1 MIQIIAGEKGQGKTK
16 RLLDMANEAGKVAD
30 GNIVFIDDDKR
41 HMFDLSYNIRFVE
54 TSSFIMDDHRMFY
67 GFIRGILS
75 QDSDIE
81 TVRGNG
87 EYIGFSNFNAF
98 YYNGN
103 YEENLFDMEGRYFC
117 DAQLFVFDEEG
128 EIIAEKYFGRDFS
141 EVEE

>member
-81 TVRGNG
+81 KIFIDGINNIIKKITLEDFLNFIQELEKVSVELRDGNG
-87 EYIGFSNFNAF
+87 KVLSSAESNNIVN
-98 YYNGN
+98 NG
-103 YEENLFDMEGRYFC
+103 
-117 DAQLFVFDEEG
+117 
-128 EIIAEKYFGRDFS
+128 
-141 EVEE
+141 

>member
-75 QDSDIE
+75 QDRDIE
-81 TVRGNG
+81 KIFIDGINNIIKKITLEDFLNFIQELEKVSV
-87 EYIGFSNFNAF
+87 EYDVDFI
-98 YYNGN
+98 
-103 YEENLFDMEGRYFC
+103 M
-117 DAQLFVFDEEG
+117 
-128 EIIAEKYFGRDFS
+128 IISIKVEDLPESVKKYLI
-141 EVEE
+141 

>member
-16 RLLDMANEAGKVAD
+16 RLLDMANEAGKAAD

-75 QDSDIE
+75 QDNDIE
-81 TVRGNG
+81 KIFIDGINNIIKKITLEDFLNFIDELEKVSV
-87 EYIGFSNFNAF
+87 EYDVDFI
-98 YYNGN
+98 
-103 YEENLFDMEGRYFC
+103 M
-117 DAQLFVFDEEG
+117 
-128 EIIAEKYFGRDFS
+128 IISIKVEDLPESVKKYLI
-141 EVEE
+141 

>member
-81 TVRGNG
+81 KIFIDGINNIIKKITLEDFLNFIQELEKVSV
-87 EYIGFSNFNAF
+87 EYDVDFI
-98 YYNGN
+98 
-103 YEENLFDMEGRYFC
+103 M
-117 DAQLFVFDEEG
+117 
-128 EIIAEKYFGRDFS
+128 IISIKVEDLPESVKKYLI
-141 EVEE
+141 

>member
-16 RLLDMANEAGKVAD
+16 RLIDMANEAGKVAN

-41 HMFDLSYNIRFVE
+41 HMFDLSYSIRFVE

-81 TVRGNG
+81 KIFIDGINNIIKKITLEDFLNFIQELEKVSV
-87 EYIGFSNFNAF
+87 EYNVDFI
-98 YYNGN
+98 
-103 YEENLFDMEGRYFC
+103 M
-117 DAQLFVFDEEG
+117 
-128 EIIAEKYFGRDFS
+128 IISMKQEDLPESVKKYLI
-141 EVEE
+141 

>member
-16 RLLDMANEAGKVAD
+16 RLIDMANDAGKVAN

-41 HMFDLSYNIRFVE
+41 HMFDLSYSIRFVE

-81 TVRGNG
+81 KIFIDGINNIIKKITLEDFLNFIQELEKVSV
-87 EYIGFSNFNAF
+87 EYNVDFI
-98 YYNGN
+98 
-103 YEENLFDMEGRYFC
+103 M
-117 DAQLFVFDEEG
+117 
-128 EIIAEKYFGRDFS
+128 IISMKQEDLPESVKKYLI
-141 EVEE
+141 

>member
-67 GFIRGILS
+67 GFIRCILS

-81 TVRGNG
+81 KIFIDGINNIIKKITLEDFLNFIQELEKVSV
-87 EYIGFSNFNAF
+87 EYDVDFI
-98 YYNGN
+98 
-103 YEENLFDMEGRYFC
+103 M
-117 DAQLFVFDEEG
+117 
-128 EIIAEKYFGRDFS
+128 IISIKVEDLPESVKKYLI
-141 EVEE
+141 

>member
-1 MIQIIAGEKGQGKTK
+1 MVQIIAGEKGQGKTK

-81 TVRGNG
+81 KIFIDGINNIIKKITLEDFLNFIQELEKVSV
-87 EYIGFSNFNAF
+87 EYDVDFI
-98 YYNGN
+98 
-103 YEENLFDMEGRYFC
+103 M
-117 DAQLFVFDEEG
+117 
-128 EIIAEKYFGRDFS
+128 IISIKVEDLPESVKKYLI
-141 EVEE
+141 

>member
-16 RLLDMANEAGKVAD
+16 RLLDMANEAGKVAE

-75 QDSDIE
+75 QDNDIE
-81 TVRGNG
+81 KIFIDGINNIIKKITLEDFLNFIDELEKVSV
-87 EYIGFSNFNAF
+87 EYGVDFI
-98 YYNGN
+98 
-103 YEENLFDMEGRYFC
+103 M
-117 DAQLFVFDEEG
+117 
-128 EIIAEKYFGRDFS
+128 IISIKVEDLPESVKKYLI
-141 EVEE
+141 

>member
-16 RLLDMANEAGKVAD
+16 RLLDMANEAGKVAN

-41 HMFDLSYNIRFVE
+41 HMFDLRYNIRFVE

-81 TVRGNG
+81 KIFIDGINNIIKKITLEDFLNFIEELEKVSV
-87 EYIGFSNFNAF
+87 EYNVDFI
-98 YYNGN
+98 
-103 YEENLFDMEGRYFC
+103 M
-117 DAQLFVFDEEG
+117 
-128 EIIAEKYFGRDFS
+128 IISIKVEDLPESVKKYLI
-141 EVEE
+141 

>member
-16 RLLDMANEAGKVAD
+16 RLLDMANEAGKVAN

-41 HMFDLSYNIRFVE
+41 HMFDLSYSIRFVE

-81 TVRGNG
+81 KIFIDGINNIIKKITLEDFLNFIEELEKVSV
-87 EYIGFSNFNAF
+87 EYNVDFI
-98 YYNGN
+98 
-103 YEENLFDMEGRYFC
+103 M
-117 DAQLFVFDEEG
+117 
-128 EIIAEKYFGRDFS
+128 IISIKVEDLPESVKKYLI
-141 EVEE
+141 

>member
-16 RLLDMANEAGKVAD
+16 RLLDMANEAGKVAN

-81 TVRGNG
+81 KIFIDGINNIIKKITLEDFLNFIEELEKVSV
-87 EYIGFSNFNAF
+87 EYNVDFI
-98 YYNGN
+98 
-103 YEENLFDMEGRYFC
+103 M
-117 DAQLFVFDEEG
+117 
-128 EIIAEKYFGRDFS
+128 IISIKVEDLPESVKKYLI
-141 EVEE
+141 

>member
-81 TVRGNG
+81 KIFIDGINNIIKKITLEDFLNFIEELEKVSV
-87 EYIGFSNFNAF
+87 EYDVDFI
-98 YYNGN
+98 
-103 YEENLFDMEGRYFC
+103 M
-117 DAQLFVFDEEG
+117 
-128 EIIAEKYFGRDFS
+128 IISIKVEDLPESVKKYLI
-141 EVEE
+141 